1 MEDLMNFR
9 SLLNFDKMITP
20 VIIKIL
26 FYIGIAASIIG
37 GLVVLFGGVISA
49 FQQESVAPAL
59 GGLLGGPL
67 VVVLGILMARVYSEL
82 LIVVFE
88 IHQNLVA
95 IKNKMIDG

>member
-1 MEDLMNFR
+1 MNFR

-26 FYIGIAASIIG
+26 FYIGIAASVISGLVMLFGGIISAIQQGSVGPAIGGIIG
-37 GLVVLFGGVISA
+37 G
-49 FQQESVAPAL
+49 
-59 GGLLGGPL
+59 PL
-67 VVVLGILMARVYSEL
+67 AVVVGILLARVYSEL

-95 IKNKMIDG
+95 IKNKMVDGQ